1 MERRKKGGTL
11 KIILIT
17 VVAILIIS
25 ALFDND
31 EDNSNGTNDTEQ
43 TTGVSESDTTEAT
56 TQGQTET
63 TVKET
68 EEVTTLEPFQDELSS
83 GHYTS
88 GIDFPPGKYNLTA
101 VKGSG
106 NVSTSNM
113 FTGGLN
119 EIMGNPAD
127 DYSIEEFKNANLED
141 GVVLSI
147 SGNLKLNISTE
158 EAETTK
164 MSKRENPLTETV
176 ELSSGNY
183 VAGEDFPAGIYN
195 IVATSGS
202 GNVSSSNMFEGGLN
216 EIMGSSADDFSI
228 KEFKNASLDEGVELT
243 ISGVSIELVPSS

>member
-1 MERRKKGGTL
+1 
-11 KIILIT
+11 
-17 VVAILIIS
+17 
-25 ALFDND
+25 
-31 EDNSNGTNDTEQ
+31 
-43 TTGVSESDTTEAT
+43 
-56 TQGQTET
+56 
-63 TVKET
+63 
-68 EEVTTLEPFQDELSS
+68 
-83 GHYTS
+83 
-88 GIDFPPGKYNLTA
+88 
-101 VKGSG
+101 
-106 NVSTSNM
+106 M

-164 MSKRENPLTETV
+164 MIKRENPLTETI
-176 ELSSGNY
+176 ELASGNY
-183 VAGEDFPAGIYN
+183 VVGEDFPAGIYN